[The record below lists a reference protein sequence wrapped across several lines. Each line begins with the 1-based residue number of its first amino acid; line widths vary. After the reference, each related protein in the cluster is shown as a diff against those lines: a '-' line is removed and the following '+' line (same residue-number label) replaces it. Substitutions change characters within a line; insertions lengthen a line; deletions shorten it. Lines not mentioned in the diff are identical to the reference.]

1 MLKFVISFTCGI
13 VFSFASVSITQAAFH
28 LWDVNELYSNADGT
42 IQFIEMHV
50 PSSEPFNNNEHF
62 VNGTMFSSTNGP
74 TTNTF
79 VLDHNLDTSIPTSER
94 YFLAGTSGFA
104 AAPGAVTPD
113 FILPNGFLF
122 PFGGGLLTF
131 QDAQTATL
139 DSALYASLPLGI
151 MSWNRDGSNGI
162 NSPTNFA
169 GQAGSIVPLPA
180 AGWLLLSGL
189 AVLMARGTRRRG

>member
-1 MLKFVISFTCGI
+1 MLKYVISFTCGI
-13 VFSFASVSITQAAFH
+13 VFSLANVSITQAAFH

-50 PSSEPFNNNEHF
+50 PASEPFNNNEHF
-62 VNGTMFSSTNGP
+62 VSGTMFSSSNGP

-79 VLDHNLDTSIPTSER
+79 ALDHNLNTSIPTGGR
-94 YFLAGTSGFA
+94 YFLVGTSGFA
-104 AAPGAVTPD
+104 AAPGTVTPD

-122 PFGGGLLTF
+122 PPGGFLTY
-131 QDAQTATL
+131 QDPSTATI
-139 DSALYASLPLGI
+139 DFVGYSALPPGI
-151 MSWNRDGSNGI
+151 LSWNRDGSNGI

-189 AVLMARGTRRRG
+189 AVLMARRTRRRV

>member
-1 MLKFVISFTCGI
+1 MRKHVISIAFGI
-13 VFSFASVSITQAAFH
+13 AFSFANVSITQAAFH

-50 PSSEPFNNNEHF
+50 PATEPFNNNEHF

-74 TTNTF
+74 ITNTF
-79 VLDHNLDTSIPTSER
+79 TMDHNLDTSIPTGGR
-94 YFLAGTSGFA
+94 YFLVGTSGFA

-113 FILPNGFLF
+113 FTMPDGFLF
-122 PFGGGLLTF
+122 TSGGFLTY
-131 QDAQTATL
+131 QDPNTATL
-139 DSALYASLPLGI
+139 DSISYNALPLGI
-151 MSWNRDGSNGI
+151 LSRNRDGSNGI

-169 GQAGSIVPLPA
+169 GQTGSIVPLPA

-189 AVLMARGTRRRG
+189 AVLMAKCTRRRG